1 MIKNLF
7 SILKNAGVNVSLPAK
22 KEGKCAIPYAVVD
35 IGKETVSETG
45 KGVYCTFTVSLF
57 APLDSYGEL
66 DTMQMA
72 VFSALKGT
80 SFRFTGSD
88 TEEAGG
94 EVDAYKRVLTF
105 RSIKKL

>member
-1 MIKNLF
+1 M
-7 SILKNAGVNVSLPAK
+7 K
-22 KEGKCAIPYAVVD
+22 KETTIKVLMVEPGKHPKEVMLDNSLDALQKAV
-35 IGKETVSETG
+35 
-45 KGVYCTFTVSLF
+45 L
-57 APLDSYGEL
+57 
-66 DTMQMA
+66 
-72 VFSALKGT
+72 SALKGT